1 MEDLLPNVSL
11 MELDLFLRVSKLK
24 SLREAARQL
33 DLTPGAVSKIL
44 KRLEEKMGISL
55 FHRSTSGIVLTSDGN
70 ELIQVAESLG
80 RMMGQ
85 VSPRFAGKHSTK
97 EKVWGIGSISFISTK
112 VISQCVHVLSKQRAH
127 TRFRIVE
134 FTHNELVSH
143 GLNGAFEIAIHIGPL
158 EWTRV
163 WSSHEVG
170 KIRWGLFARANHPLC
185 ALESVSESDAIQYP
199 FTMPT
204 GWSPQGFTRGE
215 DFCPVPWGVRFP
227 GHEAVT
233 AETSLELVSSSE
245 QLTFV
250 PAIIAKRSV
259 DAGLIEEIEVEEW
272 PVVERK
278 IYLSV
283 RDDMISKP
291 FLQSLT
297 KVFGEV
303 LI

>member
-1 MEDLLPNVSL
+1 
-11 MELDLFLRVSKLK
+11 
-24 SLREAARQL
+24 
-33 DLTPGAVSKIL
+33 
-44 KRLEEKMGISL
+44 
-55 FHRSTSGIVLTSDGN
+55 
-70 ELIQVAESLG
+70 
-80 RMMGQ
+80 MGQ